1 MTSLTRRDALGLFAC
16 AALAG
21 AARAAVPVPGDSV
34 YQLHLRLVDQ
44 DGHPF
49 DWGSTRGAPVLASM
63 FYTSCEMVCP
73 LIFESIRRTVDAF
86 DKPVRDKVRVV
97 MVSFDPQRDTVPV
110 LKETAA
116 RLKGKPGA
124 EEELYK
130 HLTTNPKVKI
140 DGQEEEHP
148 NLKTKNEAEIR
159 NVVQW
164 ILAQ

>member
-1 MTSLTRRDALGLFAC
+1 MQLSARPLACFLLTAA
-16 AALAG
+16 AAL
-21 AARAAVPVPGDSV
+21 S
-34 YQLHLRLVDQ
+34 
-44 DGHPF
+44 
-49 DWGSTRGAPVLASM
+49 
-63 FYTSCEMVCP
+63 
-73 LIFESIRRTVDAF
+73 
-86 DKPVRDKVRVV
+86 
-97 MVSFDPQRDTVPV
+97 VSFPAHALDAEAAQALAKKSNCMKCHSITAKKDGPSF
-110 LKETAA
+110 KETAA

-148 NLKTKNEAEIR
+148 SLKTKDEAEIR

>member
-1 MTSLTRRDALGLFAC
+1 MQLSARPLACLLVTAAATLSVSLPARALDAEA
-16 AALAG
+16 AQALAKQSNCMKCHSIS
-21 AARAAVPVPGDSV
+21 AKK
-34 YQLHLRLVDQ
+34 
-44 DGHPF
+44 DGP
-49 DWGSTRGAPVLASM
+49 
-63 FYTSCEMVCP
+63 
-73 LIFESIRRTVDAF
+73 
-86 DKPVRDKVRVV
+86 
-97 MVSFDPQRDTVPV
+97 SF
-110 LKETAA
+110 KETAA
-116 RLKGKPGA
+116 KLKGKPGA